1 LGATPA
7 RRCPVLAIARCTLHI
22 DSGDTIADLPIFEV
36 RDFLRHIL
44 NHTHAK
50 LWVCAS
56 YLGVSERTA
65 RPIIAQ
71 LVEQGYL
78 EVVSKRPKIWRTTLK
93 GGALA
98 NAKAAKPI
106 RRATAERVLREFME
120 RVHEVNTNAHYLYK
134 VTRVVLFGSYL
145 SDKETLGDVD
155 IALRMERKT
164 EDFEEHQRLN
174 RQRVKEAEA
183 RGRFFSW
190 WREEDEWGEHETQ
203 LFLKSRSRSLSLH
216 TWEIDR
222 KMIETTTYQVL
233 YEETPAETKTQ
244 PPAI

>member
-1 LGATPA
+1 MQ
-7 RRCPVLAIARCTLHI
+7 IN
-22 DSGDTIADLPIFEV
+22 SSDTIADLPIFEI
-36 RDFLRHIL
+36 RDFLRHL
-44 NHTHAK
+44 HSHTHAN

-56 YLGVSERTA
+56 YLGVSERKA
-65 RPIIAQ
+65 RPILSE
-71 LVEQGYL
+71 LVEQGYV
-78 EVVSKRPKIWRTTLK
+78 EIVSKRPKIWKTTLK
-93 GGALA
+93 GGSLA

-120 RVHEVNTNAHYLYK
+120 RVHEVNTNEHYLFK
-134 VTRVVLFGSYL
+134 VTHVVLFGSYL

-155 IALRMERKT
+155 IAIRMERKI

-174 RQRVKEAEA
+174 RQRVEEAEA
-183 RGRFFSW
+183 RGRYFSW

-222 KMIETTTYQVL
+222 EMIEATIHQVL
-233 YEETPAETKTQ
+233 YEETPAETK
-244 PPAI
+244 A